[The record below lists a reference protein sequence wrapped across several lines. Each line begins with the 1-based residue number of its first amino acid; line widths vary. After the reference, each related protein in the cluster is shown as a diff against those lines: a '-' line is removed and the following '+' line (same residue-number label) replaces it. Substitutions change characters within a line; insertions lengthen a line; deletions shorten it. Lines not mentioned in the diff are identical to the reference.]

1 MEEVKSSFT
10 LPNEV
15 VTVKFVKK
23 RKGMAANVSEDH
35 VISGGMLSGSK
46 KKFTAPIK
54 RTGGIAN
61 ILTNKEKE
69 YLERETGIDLSIYGE
84 FWHTFSVSLFKE
96 DVNNTFN
103 LNDPL
108 DYISVRLL
116 ESLINDIARSWKER
130 NNKATYQFAITRPN
144 EITDER
150 KVKLDI
156 KKEAFKLYGK
166 IEDDKDKLLGIL
178 KLLSNQPIAKNSTIK
193 WIQGQVEEYVD
204 NKPSSFVSIIKDPS
218 FETKVLINKGID
230 SGVVIRNGNLYS
242 TVDGLELCEKGEVA
256 NFANAVK
263 YLDNLKHQDVRTLVE
278 AKINNTK

>member
-35 VISGGMLSGSK
+35 VISGGMLSGSRK
-46 KKFTAPIK
+46 RFTAPIK

-69 YLERETGIDLSIYGE
+69 YLEKVTGIDLSIYGE

-96 DVNNTFN
+96 DVNNIFN

-116 ESLINDIARSWKER
+116 EALVNDIATSWKER
-130 NNKATYQFAITRPN
+130 TNKATYQFAITRPN

-218 FETKVLINKGID
+218 FETKVLINRGVD

-242 TVDGLELCEKGEVA
+242 TIDGLELCEKGEVA
-256 NFANAVK
+256 TFANAVK